1 MQRGAVATVIA
12 VVGIA
17 LAGCNFVT
25 NTRSSTT
32 TTVRLPPG
40 STAAPLSPQD
50 ADMLAAVAA
59 IPAGSCHARHVNVAD
74 PQAWEPDLAC
84 TPGATDAGLP
94 VAQLC
99 PVAHTKPIR
108 PPAAYTDALK
118 RMQMRAY
125 GDTGSPAHFEE
136 DHLIPLALGGAPRD
150 PQNLWPEPHASPNE
164 KDTVEGVAHDAVCW
178 GRSRWRTRSIASPPT
193 GTSSAKTSTSST
205 NQRTRDKSSKATK
218 HPFVPCSQAALL
230 RSLPIVCGRG
240 SSSGSRPR
248 MSMVF
253 RSR

>member
-1 MQRGAVATVIA
+1 MQHTAAATIIA

-17 LAGCNFVT
+17 LAGCGFLT
-25 NTRSSTT
+25 NTRSTTT
-32 TTVRLPPG
+32 TTVRLPPA
-40 STAAPLSPQD
+40 STAAPLPPQD

-84 TPGATDAGLP
+84 TPGATDGGVPL
-94 VAQLC
+94 AQLC

-118 RMQMRAY
+118 RTQMRAY

-150 PQNLWPEPHASPNE
+150 PQNLWPEPHPSPNE
-164 KDTVEGVAHDAVCW
+164 KDTVEGAAHDAVCL
-178 GRSRWRTRSIASPPT
+178 GKITLPDAQHRIAT
-193 GTSSAKTSTSST
+193 DWYQLGKDL
-205 NQRTRDKSSKATK
+205 NVI
-218 HPFVPCSQAALL
+218 H
-230 RSLPIVCGRG
+230 
-240 SSSGSRPR
+240 
-248 MSMVF
+248 
-253 RSR
+253 